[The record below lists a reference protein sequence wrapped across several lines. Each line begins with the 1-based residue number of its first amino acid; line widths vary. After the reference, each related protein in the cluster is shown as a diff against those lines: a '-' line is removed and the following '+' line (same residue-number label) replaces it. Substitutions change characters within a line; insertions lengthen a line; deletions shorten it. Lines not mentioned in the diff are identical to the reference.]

1 MVNQSKVN
9 DFRSRISKLPPAE
22 VIASM
27 SRTELVDLK
36 KRVDRL
42 MFDLD
47 LSNDSRT
54 NGYAVRNMI
63 DKGLPPNRAPLLAG
77 SWYGKAILTADKRKL
92 VKHDPTEDE
101 IVFRDTRNRLV
112 GDDIREDLGI
122 KDHEKKTPNQESPKE

>member
-1 MVNQSKVN
+1 MLTIRDKVRAVCHFLRMNPLTMVNASKVN

-63 DKGLPPNRAPLLAG
+63 DKGLPPSRAPLLAG
-77 SWYGKAILTADKRKL
+77 SWYGKAFNK
-92 VKHDPTEDE
+92 
-101 IVFRDTRNRLV
+101 
-112 GDDIREDLGI
+112 
-122 KDHEKKTPNQESPKE
+122 S